1 MRTAI
6 TALVLAAL
14 VVTANCNLRVK
25 RIVGG
30 EKAAIPK
37 PLDFAPGVKAALIA
51 QSAKPASPGTTT
63 AKPAKIKISDT
74 IVAIYEEEVTA
85 KIEGVQETDGSVI
98 FKGIRYAENPTG
110 RNRFQVSDRVHKML
124 RARDEGS

>member
-6 TALVLAAL
+6 TALVLGAL
-14 VVTANCNLRVK
+14 VVAANCNHRVK

-37 PLDFAPGVKAALIA
+37 PLDFAPGVKAALTA
-51 QSAKPASPGTTT
+51 QSSKPASPTTTT
-63 AKPAKIKISDT
+63 AKPIKNKISDT

-85 KIEGVQETDGSVI
+85 KIEGVQEADGSVI
-98 FKGIRYAENPTG
+98 FKGIRYAEPPTG
-110 RNRFQVSDRVHKML
+110 RNRFQVSDWVR
-124 RARDEGS
+124 